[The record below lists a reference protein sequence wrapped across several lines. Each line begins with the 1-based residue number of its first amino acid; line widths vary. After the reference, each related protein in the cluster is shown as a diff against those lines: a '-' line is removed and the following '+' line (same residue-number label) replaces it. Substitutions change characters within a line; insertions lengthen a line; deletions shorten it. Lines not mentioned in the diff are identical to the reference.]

1 MNAKDFITESLVR
14 IANEISQINI
24 RYAYDEITNFHIIE
38 ISPEEIRRGD
48 EKYMEMEYELWN
60 NFRTMFP
67 HEDILICE
75 ISDTNNMDNI
85 LFEKKAPISISGYTS
100 CESSCVIPDFDGIYQ
115 SFNYTITENNYTNT
129 IEHFNLAA

>member
-67 HEDILICE
+67 QIGR
-75 ISDTNNMDNI
+75 
-85 LFEKKAPISISGYTS
+85 AS
-100 CESSCVIPDFDGIYQ
+100 CRERV
-115 SFNYTITENNYTNT
+115 
-129 IEHFNLAA
+129 

>member
-48 EKYMEMEYELWN
+48 
-60 NFRTMFP
+60 
-67 HEDILICE
+67 
-75 ISDTNNMDNI
+75 
-85 LFEKKAPISISGYTS
+85 
-100 CESSCVIPDFDGIYQ
+100 
-115 SFNYTITENNYTNT
+115 
-129 IEHFNLAA
+129 